1 MSSNVLAMKQLV
13 RYCIL
18 LFGALVFLIS
28 ACSVGSQHLV
38 LKKQVACSGE
48 ISQSPF
54 SINEH
59 CVPDLVVDLS
69 HCASDVKFCIRKNNY
84 GREAED
90 DMHSSFQNIAHWG
103 CTFSLFGPTDYYVF
117 GLRKII
123 V

>member
-1 MSSNVLAMKQLV
+1 MKQLV

-18 LFGALVFLIS
+18 LFGALVFLIL
-28 ACSVGSQHLV
+28 ACSAGSQYFV